1 MNVPQSILNWI
12 RSFLSDRR
20 QRVKLTNCESDW
32 QTLNGGVPQG
42 SVLGPVLFLVMI
54 NDLVTDWH
62 NRWKYVDDCSFA
74 ESVIPTEG
82 SKLQE
87 LVNVIYNWTE
97 SNNMKMNIGKCKEM
111 IFDFV
116 RVKQEFLPL
125 TIKDVVV
132 EREKSARIL
141 GLILQDNLRW
151 NEHVINHIVKKAGK
165 RLYMLRVFKQS
176 NADTSTLLT
185 VYSTIIRPALE
196 YACEVWHC
204 NITEYLS
211 DDIEKIKKKGLCASS
226 YRQQVIKKLGNSLAS
241 HY

>member
-1 MNVPQSILNWI
+1 
-12 RSFLSDRR
+12 
-20 QRVKLTNCESDW
+20 
-32 QTLNGGVPQG
+32 
-42 SVLGPVLFLVMI
+42 MI
-54 NDLVTDWH
+54 NDLLTDWH
-62 NRWKYVDDCSFA
+62 NRSKYVDDCSFA
-74 ESVIPTEG
+74 ESVTPTKG

-87 LVNVIYNWTE
+87 LVKVIYKWTE

-111 IFDFV
+111 IFDFA

-125 TIKDVVV
+125 TIKSVVV

-141 GLILQDNLRW
+141 GLIVQVNLKW
-151 NEHVINHIVKKAGK
+151 IVHVNHIVKKAGK
-165 RLYMLRVFKQS
+165 RLYMLRVLKRS

-185 VYSTIIRPALE
+185 VYSAIIRPVLE
-196 YACEVWHC
+196 YVCEVWHC

-211 DDIEKIKKKGLCASS
+211 DDIEKIQKGLCASS